1 MTGATKMISSIDEL
15 SSEVTVSF
23 VRGDPRFSLE
33 QINRNL
39 IVDIHKNDH
48 LNRRERKMEKQ
59 INDVTESVQQTI
71 NRFGAA
77 MDSLVSKEAAL
88 AESTKKVSGSL
99 RDHAQKI
106 GDGLARVEKTA
117 NFDRLERYV
126 ALLERASAAMQALA
140 ELESTGKLDKI
151 ASAIR

>member
-1 MTGATKMISSIDEL
+1 MITSIDGL
-15 SSEVTVSF
+15 LSEVNVSF

-33 QINRNL
+33 KTNRNL
-39 IVDIHKNDH
+39 IVEIYKTDH

-77 MDSLVSKEAAL
+77 MDSLVSKEVAL

-106 GDGLARVEKTA
+106 GDGLARVEKIA

-126 ALLERASAAMQALA
+126 ALLERASSAMQALA
-140 ELESTGKLDKI
+140 DLESTGKLDKI

>member
-1 MTGATKMISSIDEL
+1 MITSIDGL
-15 SSEVTVSF
+15 LSEVNVSF

-33 QINRNL
+33 KTNRNL
-39 IVDIHKNDH
+39 IVEIYKTDH

-77 MDSLVSKEAAL
+77 MDTLVSKEVAL

-106 GDGLARVEKTA
+106 GDGLARVEKIA

-126 ALLERASAAMQALA
+126 ALLERASSAMQALA
-140 ELESTGKLDKI
+140 DLESTGKLDKI

>member
-99 RDHAQKI
+99 RDHAQEI

>member
-1 MTGATKMISSIDEL
+1 MITSIDGL
-15 SSEVTVSF
+15 LSEVNVSF

-33 QINRNL
+33 KANRNL
-39 IVDIHKNDH
+39 IVEIYKTDH

-77 MDSLVSKEAAL
+77 MDSLVSKEVAL

-106 GDGLARVEKTA
+106 GDGLARVEKIA

-126 ALLERASAAMQALA
+126 ALLERASSAMQALA
-140 ELESTGKLDKI
+140 DLESTGKLDKI

>member
-1 MTGATKMISSIDEL
+1 MITSIDGL
-15 SSEVTVSF
+15 LSEVNVSF
-23 VRGDPRFSLE
+23 VRGDPRFSME
-33 QINRNL
+33 KTNRNL
-39 IVDIHKNDH
+39 IVEIYKTDH

-77 MDSLVSKEAAL
+77 MDSLVSKEVAL

-106 GDGLARVEKTA
+106 GDGLARVEKIA

-126 ALLERASAAMQALA
+126 ALLERASSAMQALA
-140 ELESTGKLDKI
+140 DLESTGKLDKI